1 MIYDNDHDYLILHEQ
16 AVRASE
22 RAEPRS
28 EFRMFSGLFLF
39 TYFLLELLEGSLV
52 WCRTPTLCVVDV
64 QSMSQPLEQQIT
76 SFHLLDDCV
85 TGIASEQAFFLSLT
99 RGFEHTPPALA
110 QTKVCA

>member
-1 MIYDNDHDYLILHEQ
+1 
-16 AVRASE
+16 
-22 RAEPRS
+22 
-28 EFRMFSGLFLF
+28 MFSGLFLF